1 MLLIVHT
8 MLSLIFSILI
18 LALGL
23 FTIYL
28 RVFKNNKG
36 LSKIEKMKQVY
47 GERFGTYL
55 HIISYTVIPIV
66 LGIAGIVCFFLGIEI
81 F

>member
-1 MLLIVHT
+1 
-8 MLSLIFSILI
+8 MLSLIFSIFI

-28 RVFKNNKG
+28 RIFKDNKG
-36 LSKIEKMKQVY
+36 LGKIEKMKEVY
-47 GERFGTYL
+47 GENLGPFI
-55 HIISYTVIPIV
+55 HIVSYTVIPIV
-66 LGIAGIVCFFLGIEI
+66 LGIAGIVCYCLGIEI